1 MAGFRTIDD
10 WPDAVILQKRV
21 TSIHKVDVLYAP
33 PHATDADY
41 RKLQAA
47 AQHLGKYD
55 RDNGLLRIIGQEL
68 ADGFFADA
76 EQVAASISD
85 PRTQSNAYTDLAV
98 FSWKQKKKDDAGR
111 SFQAAID
118 SALKI
123 QDTFGG
129 SNSTESQAQQ
139 LSTILTQRYSAGDK
153 SGALDMLA
161 RLHAMLVSSDGH
173 VHDMLCST
181 FVGAQAEVGLFE
193 GARSSATC
201 FSREEDRKST
211 EDYIA
216 YQETSESAPAKAVS
230 NALNMEDAG
239 SRLGLLAE
247 VGFNQ
252 AEAGNKADAL
262 PALDEAMKAFP
273 LLQPS
278 SVPVLTDFFTNTH
291 RDRSQVH
298 FGSHRASSFS
308 CANLANLLQ
317 ISQEMDLSQLSNEET
332 CRSQKIG

>member
-1 MAGFRTIDD
+1 
-10 WPDAVILQKRV
+10 
-21 TSIHKVDVLYAP
+21 
-33 PHATDADY
+33 
-41 RKLQAA
+41 
-47 AQHLGKYD
+47 
-55 RDNGLLRIIGQEL
+55 
-68 ADGFFADA
+68 
-76 EQVAASISD
+76 
-85 PRTQSNAYTDLAV
+85 
-98 FSWKQKKKDDAGR
+98 
-111 SFQAAID
+111 
-118 SALKI
+118 
-123 QDTFGG
+123 
-129 SNSTESQAQQ
+129 
-139 LSTILTQRYSAGDK
+139 
-153 SGALDMLA
+153 MLA

-278 SVPVLTDFFTNTH
+278 DYPPHGSAYTLRRIAVGYLYAGAREKEEVVLRRLRDLKDSTPSTRDQYDMLYDLAVGYASFAFFDEAQQACNVVAYLEAQQGRADQAVHWATQLTDPAARTAAL
-291 RDRSQVH
+291 V
-298 FGSHRASSFS
+298 GIVEAM
-308 CANLANLLQ
+308 L
-317 ISQEMDLSQLSNEET
+317 EMNEEAANPSA
-332 CRSQKIG
+332 R